1 MPPLSVLPDLLL
13 PARPQVGAGGAGG
26 AGVAGVAGAAP
37 GNAPLAPGTEATDL
51 AVLDDPVELRRFTRY
66 RVDAGGHA
74 EADSGLRIS
83 GMHCAACAGLIEQA
97 VGRVPG
103 VLEAT
108 VSAAG
113 ERARVRW
120 DPQQARMAQIVTAIR
135 RAGYDAS
142 PDIALADRE
151 ARQREHRAALWR
163 LFVAAFCAM
172 QVMMLATP
180 SYVAGPGELAPDLR
194 QLLNWGSWLM
204 SLPVMVFS
212 VGPFLQGAWRSLQAR
227 RIGMDVPVALGILV
241 TFVAST
247 GATFAPDSIFGT
259 EVYFDSLT
267 MFVSFLLAGRWL
279 ETRARHQV
287 AQVLED
293 ALGGLPET
301 ALRLDAQGQAQHVS
315 VLRLAPG
322 DRVRVPVGQ
331 AFPADGA
338 VTEGDTRADESLLT
352 GERVAVAKPCGA
364 AVVAGSINLGAPVLI
379 RVDRVGDDT
388 RLQAIVALMRDAM
401 SQRPALARAADRWAA
416 PFLWAVLLLAAGAAA
431 VWSVIDPARAVW
443 VAVAVLIVT
452 CPCAL
457 SLAAPAALLAA
468 ASALARRGVL
478 LQRLDALEAFTQVQ
492 RIYLDKTGTVTDE
505 HLRLCAVHPAAG
517 AEVAGAELAGA
528 ELTGAGE
535 AHWLALAAS
544 LAGWSVHPLSKA
556 LVAASARPA
565 AAGPAP
571 APTASATST
580 PAAGWQALQELAGHG
595 LQAMDAQGRC
605 WRLGRQAFAAALSAQ
620 AGAGDAALPLADGLA
635 STWLGCDGRLL
646 ARFDF
651 DEALRPDALS
661 AVAALRRQ
669 GLQVLLL
676 SGDRPER
683 AARLGAQLAV
693 DGVIGGATPERK
705 LAEVVAAQAGGQRV
719 AMVGDGINDAP
730 VLAQADV
737 SFAMGQGAL
746 VARAQADAV
755 VASNRLGD
763 LALTHRLAR
772 QTMRVVRQNLLWAA
786 VYNSACIP
794 LALLGWLPPWAAG
807 LGMALSSLLVIA
819 NSLRLSRP
827 LAGSALR

>member
-1 MPPLSVLPDLLL
+1 MPPLPALPALPDRLA
-13 PARPQVGAGGAGG
+13 PAWAAVGGAGTG
-26 AGVAGVAGAAP
+26 DAA
-37 GNAPLAPGTEATDL
+37 LAPHTEAADL
-51 AVLDDPVELRRFTRY
+51 AVLDDPIEQRRFTRC
-66 RVDAGGHA
+66 RVDAAGRA
-74 EADSGLRIS
+74 EADSSLRIS

-97 VGRVPG
+97 LLRVPG
-103 VLEAT
+103 VLAAS
-108 VSAAG
+108 VNAAG

-120 DPQQARMAQIVTAIR
+120 DPQRLRMAQIVAAIR

-142 PDIALADRE
+142 PDIALASRE
-151 ARQREHRAALWR
+151 ARQREQRAALWR

-194 QLLNWGSWLM
+194 QLLNWGSWLL

-212 VGPFLQGAWRSLQAR
+212 VGPFFQGAWRSLRAR
-227 RIGMDVPVALGILV
+227 HIGMDVPVALGIAV

-247 GATFAPDSIFGT
+247 GATFAPASVFGS

-279 ETRARHQV
+279 ETRARHRV
-287 AQVLED
+287 AQVLEA

-301 ALRLDAQGQAQHVS
+301 AWRLDAQGQAHQVS
-315 VLRLAPG
+315 VQRLALG
-322 DRVRVPVGQ
+322 DHVRVPVGQ
-331 AFPADGA
+331 AFPADGV
-338 VTEGDTRADESLLT
+338 VTGGDTRADESLLT
-352 GERVAVAKPCGA
+352 GERVAVSKPCGA
-364 AVVAGSINLGAPVLI
+364 AVVAGSINLGAPVLL

-388 RLQAIVALMRDAM
+388 RLQAIVALMQGAM

-443 VAVAVLIVT
+443 VTVAVLIVT

-457 SLAAPAALLAA
+457 SLAAPSALLAA

-505 HLRLCAVHPAAG
+505 HLRLCAVHPAAS
-517 AEVAGAELAGA
+517 AGLA
-528 ELTGAGE
+528 GAGE
-535 AHWLALAAS
+535 AALLALAAS

-556 LVAASARPA
+556 LVAAAQTA
-565 AAGPAP
+565 QAGPPGAKP
-571 APTASATST
+571 
-580 PAAGWQALQELAGHG
+580 WQALQEIPGQG
-595 LQAMDAQGRC
+595 LQADDAQGRR
-605 WRLGRQAFAAALSAQ
+605 WRLGRQAFAAAPSAQ
-620 AGAGDAALPLADGLA
+620 PDAGDTALPSADGLA
-635 STWLGCDGRLL
+635 STWLGCDGRLV

-651 DEALRPDALS
+651 DEALRPDAVS

-669 GLQVLLL
+669 GLRVILL

-705 LAEVVAAQAGGQRV
+705 LAEVVAAQHSGQRV

-730 VLAQADV
+730 VLARADV

-746 VARAQADAV
+746 VARARADAV

-772 QTMRVVRQNLLWAA
+772 QTMRVVHQNLVWAG

-827 LAGSALR
+827 LG

>member
-1 MPPLSVLPDLLL
+1 MPSWSAVSALSALSALSAAPDLLPSAGL
-13 PARPQVGAGGAGG
+13 VLGADAAASQAAHPA
-26 AGVAGVAGAAP
+26 
-37 GNAPLAPGTEATDL
+37 LAPGTASPDL
-51 AVLDDPVELRRFTRY
+51 AVLDDPVEQRRFTRY
-66 RVDAGGHA
+66 RADAAGLA
-74 EADSGLRIS
+74 EADSALRIS
-83 GMHCAACAGLIEQA
+83 GMHCAACAGVIEQA
-97 VGRVPG
+97 LGRVPG
-103 VLEAT
+103 VLAAG

-113 ERARVRW
+113 ERASVRW
-120 DPQQARMAQIVTAIR
+120 DPQQASMAQIVAAIR
-135 RAGYDAS
+135 RAGYDAT
-142 PDIALADRE
+142 PDIALASRE
-151 ARQREHRAALWR
+151 ARQHDHRAALWR

-194 QLLNWGSWLM
+194 QLLNWGSWLL

-212 VGPFLQGAWRSLQAR
+212 VGPFFQGAWRSLQAR
-227 RIGMDVPVALGILV
+227 RIGMDVPVALGIAV

-247 GATFAPDSIFGT
+247 GATFAPDSLFGS

-279 ETRARHQV
+279 ETRARHRV
-287 AQVLED
+287 AQVLEA

-301 ALRLDAQGQAQHVS
+301 ALRLDAQGQAQAVS
-315 VLRLAPG
+315 VQRLAPG

-331 AFPADGA
+331 AFPADG
-338 VTEGDTRADESLLT
+338 VLIDGHTRADESLLS

-364 AVVAGSINLGAPVLI
+364 AVVAGSINLGAPVLL

-431 VWSVIDPARAVW
+431 VWSVIDPSRAVW
-443 VAVAVLIVT
+443 VAVSVLIVT

-457 SLAAPAALLAA
+457 SLAAPSALLAA

-517 AEVAGAELAGA
+517 AGLAGLGDDA
-528 ELTGAGE
+528 L
-535 AHWLALAAS
+535 LAQAAA
-544 LAGWSVHPLSKA
+544 LAGWSAHPLSKA
-556 LVAASARPA
+556 L
-565 AAGPAP
+565 
-571 APTASATST
+571 TASAQ
-580 PAAGWQALQELAGHG
+580 AAQAGPPKAKHWQALQEIAGQG
-595 LQAMDAQGRC
+595 LQAEDAQGRR
-605 WRLGRQAFAAALSAQ
+605 WRLGRHAFAAAPSAQ
-620 AGAGDAALPLADGLA
+620 PGKGDVLLPPADGLA
-635 STWLGCDGRLL
+635 STWLGCDGRML

-651 DEALRPDALS
+651 DEALRPDALG

-669 GLQVLLL
+669 GLQVILL

-705 LAEVVAAQAGGQRV
+705 LAEVAAAQHSGRRV

-730 VLAQADV
+730 VLARADV

-755 VASNRLGD
+755 VASKRLGD

-772 QTMRVVRQNLLWAA
+772 QTMRVVRQNLVWAA

-827 LAGSALR
+827 LG

>member
-1 MPPLSVLPDLLL
+1 MSASPDLLP
-13 PARPQVGAGGAGG
+13 PAGLRAGVGAAAGK
-26 AGVAGVAGAAP
+26 
-37 GNAPLAPGTEATDL
+37 APLAPGAEAADL
-51 AVLDDPVELRRFTRY
+51 AVLDDPVEQRRFTRY
-66 RVDAGGHA
+66 RVDAGGRA
-74 EADSGLRIS
+74 EADSALRIS

-97 VGRVPG
+97 VGRLPG
-103 VLEAT
+103 VLDAS

-120 DPQQARMAQIVTAIR
+120 DPQLACMAQIVATIR

-142 PDIALADRE
+142 PDIALADRQ
-151 ARQREHRAALWR
+151 ARQREHRAAVWR

-212 VGPFLQGAWRSLQAR
+212 VGPFMQGAWRSLQAR
-227 RIGMDVPVALGILV
+227 RIGMDVPVALGIVV

-287 AQVLED
+287 AQVLEA

-301 ALRLDAQGQAQHVS
+301 ALRLDARGQAQAVS
-315 VLRLAPG
+315 VQRLAPG
-322 DRVRVPVGQ
+322 DRVRVPLGQ

-338 VTEGDTRADESLLT
+338 LIDGDTRADESLLT

-364 AVVAGSINLGAPVLI
+364 AVVAGSINLGAPVLM
-379 RVDRVGDDT
+379 RVDRVGEDT
-388 RLQAIVALMRDAM
+388 RLQAIVALMRNAM
-401 SQRPALARAADRWAA
+401 SQRPALARSADRWAA
-416 PFLWAVLLLAAGAAA
+416 PFLWAVLLLAAAAAA

-443 VAVAVLIVT
+443 VAVSVLIVT

-457 SLAAPAALLAA
+457 SLAAPSALLAA

-492 RIYLDKTGTVTDE
+492 RVYLDKTGTVTDE
-505 HLRLCAVHPAAG
+505 HLRLSAVHPAPGAERAG
-517 AEVAGAELAGA
+517 AGSVD
-528 ELTGAGE
+528 
-535 AHWLALAAS
+535 WLAQAAS

-556 LVAASARPA
+556 LVAAAARPLAGAWA
-565 AAGPAP
+565 APV
-571 APTASATST
+571 
-580 PAAGWQALQELAGHG
+580 GWQEVQELPGQG
-595 LQAMDAQGRC
+595 LQALDAQGRC
-605 WRLGRQAFAAALSAQ
+605 WRLGRQAFVAALPAQ
-620 AGAGDAALPLADGLA
+620 ASAGAAALPLADGLA
-635 STWLGCDGRLL
+635 SSWLGCDGRLL

-651 DEALRPDALS
+651 DEALRPDALG

-705 LAEVVAAQAGGQRV
+705 LAEVVAAQASGLRV

-730 VLAQADV
+730 VLARADV

-755 VASNRLGD
+755 VASQRLGD

-772 QTMRVVRQNLLWAA
+772 RTMRVVRQNLLWAA

-827 LAGSALR
+827 LADPARP